1 MAVTMSAKVTKDGA
15 TLALNRLTGG
25 GSGGGAS
32 RAAVSG
38 QRIADTAAKAMVH
51 EFLPDVF
58 YSNLYNWKKTVRPG
72 QPLLDTG
79 THLASGFVYST
90 SGAVATIKNLFKY
103 AHVHDRGMTIRAK
116 SAKNLRFKVRGVG
129 WFSKKEVV
137 IPQRRFMYWSALA
150 RDLVMRRVREML
162 ARARAGT

>member
-1 MAVTMSAKVTKDGA
+1 MAVSFSAKVTKDGA
-15 TLALNRLTGG
+15 TLALKRVAGGVTGQK
-25 GSGGGAS
+25 
-32 RAAVSG
+32 V
-38 QRIADTAAKAMVH
+38 ADTAARAMTH

-58 YSNLYNWKKTVRPG
+58 YSNLYNWPKTVRSG

-90 SGAVATIKNLFKY
+90 SGATATIKNLFKY

-116 SAKNLRFKVRGVG
+116 NAKNLRFKVRGVG

-137 IPQRRFMYWSALA
+137 IPQRRFAYWSTQA
-150 RDLVMRRVREML
+150 REFVMRRVRAMVKATREG
-162 ARARAGT
+162 RQ